1 MIRKREMLA
10 YVKKSSYLCTR
21 IEEDASTS
29 EGCGSALAKRACHT
43 ALTLLTFVTTLPI
56 KCTCWLSLLQKFAL
70 HFPCNAFQK
79 RGSQCAGGRL
89 RRIAK
94 RIIKV

>member
-1 MIRKREMLA
+1 MIQKREMLA

-43 ALTLLTFVTTLPI
+43 A
-56 KCTCWLSLLQKFAL
+56 FAL